1 MLYFNLISLLLIVAW
16 TAVLGSQAGDIA
28 VSARVYPLTVAALV
42 TVCALVIA
50 AQEFAGRAATEPLD
64 GKLRRM
70 LGAPGSV
77 RIRGTAFVAT
87 WLLYTA
93 ALPLTGFVVAT
104 TAALAVSFWLLGV
117 RRIVVG
123 FFGALAFSVVFSVLF
138 ATVLYIPI
146 PSGVVDQT
154 LIETIYALRH

>member
-77 RIRGTAFVAT
+77 RIRNNFV
-87 WLLYTA
+87 
-93 ALPLTGFVVAT
+93 
-104 TAALAVSFWLLGV
+104 
-117 RRIVVG
+117 
-123 FFGALAFSVVFSVLF
+123 
-138 ATVLYIPI
+138 
-146 PSGVVDQT
+146 
-154 LIETIYALRH
+154 